1 MLTENHSGFPVT
13 DRRRFI
19 SKSVLGFGSIIL
31 CEDVL
36 SRVRKLEAPVKIGI
50 QLKTGKLTL
59 GPGSGRGTRNS
70 EQGVVLDLELGT
82 GTGNWALK
90 I

>member
-36 SRVRKLEAPVKIGI
+36 SRVRKLEAPVKIGMI
-50 QLKTGKLTL
+50 ADLHQDVMHDGERRLESFVQDRK
-59 GPGSGRGTRNS
+59 S
-70 EQGVVLDLELGT
+70 VV
-82 GTGNWALK
+82 
-90 I
+90 